1 MTQCLITWHNVL
13 ARDSRLRLTHLN
25 YSLYTARCFHSVLSR
40 AANCTSASWL
50 TQFNK
55 TSYRPI
61 SDENGV
67 TWSATSQWEV
77 EERVRR
83 QKCSN
88 EAEKTSW
95 TSGDWLS
102 VITWLE
108 CSSLIGWWRVCLLFN
123 EGSVG
128 EECWKEAVWE
138 GTWLLHY
145 RRSCWA
151 AATMT
156 RDLHVIL
163 QSGQVMYQCQTSFF

>member
-1 MTQCLITWHNVL
+1 MSGQLVTWYHSPIVQYIYLVLADTTLSHVIKYITTWHNVVP
-13 ARDSRLRLTHLN
+13 RDSRLRLTHLN
-25 YSLYTARCFHSVLSR
+25 YSLHTARCFHSVLSR

-61 SDENGV
+61 SDENEV

-95 TSGDWLS
+95 TRGDWLS
-102 VITWLE
+102 AITWLE
-108 CSSLIGWWRVCLLFN
+108 CSSVIGCWRVCLLFN
-123 EGSVG
+123 ECRVG
-128 EECWKEAVWE
+128 E
-138 GTWLLHY
+138 
-145 RRSCWA
+145 
-151 AATMT
+151 
-156 RDLHVIL
+156 
-163 QSGQVMYQCQTSFF
+163 

>member
-1 MTQCLITWHNVL
+1 M
-13 ARDSRLRLTHLN
+13 
-25 YSLYTARCFHSVLSR
+25 LSR

-55 TSYRPI
+55 TSYQPI

-67 TWSATSQWEV
+67 TWSATSQWDV

-95 TSGDWLS
+95 TRGDWLS

-108 CSSLIGWWRVCLLFN
+108 CSSLIGCWRVCLLFN
-123 EGSVG
+123 EGRAG
-128 EECWKEAVWE
+128 EECWKEAVCE

-145 RRSCWA
+145 RWNCWA

-156 RDLHVIL
+156 RDRHVTDTWQTRTDTWYWSYLKRATNYRAKQKQQDQGIL
-163 QSGQVMYQCQTSFF
+163 RSKLN